1 MKDSNQFI
9 GGSSGGIS
17 CWNKKTKSFKDMLE
31 IPLQLV
37 IRSPHSLLRS
47 IIESEETEERVKSI
61 SDPRGTNFELFR
73 RGSKATGGAY
83 WNWWANTKG
92 SKERDRAR
100 RVFDSIFI
108 INALHKCSTKCNT
121 NHNPNSKR
129 SSLAHLARRQL
140 GNQKLFWI

>member
-1 MKDSNQFI
+1 M
-9 GGSSGGIS
+9 
-17 CWNKKTKSFKDMLE
+17 DMLE

-83 WNWWANTKG
+83 
-92 SKERDRAR
+92 
-100 RVFDSIFI
+100 
-108 INALHKCSTKCNT
+108 
-121 NHNPNSKR
+121 
-129 SSLAHLARRQL
+129 
-140 GNQKLFWI
+140 

>member
-1 MKDSNQFI
+1 
-9 GGSSGGIS
+9 
-17 CWNKKTKSFKDMLE
+17 MLE

-83 WNWWANTKG
+83 
-92 SKERDRAR
+92 
-100 RVFDSIFI
+100 
-108 INALHKCSTKCNT
+108 
-121 NHNPNSKR
+121 
-129 SSLAHLARRQL
+129 
-140 GNQKLFWI
+140 